1 MEIRE
6 IEALLALA
14 DELHFGRAAKR
25 LGVSASR
32 VSQLIQAL
40 ERRVGGQ
47 LAVRDGPG
55 VQLTGLGEQLDGAR
69 PGYAWLERA
78 MAAPAVR
85 LRAWS
90 WITGTIASE
99 LCAGFERACPG
110 RRAEWG
116 APCRMPTCTCRS
128 STVRSMC

>member
-40 ERRVGGQ
+40 ERRVGGH
-47 LAVRDGPG
+47 LAVRDGHL
-55 VQLTGLGEQLDGAR
+55 VQLTGLGEQLVDGAR
-69 PGYAWLERA
+69 PGYARLERA

-85 LRAWS
+85 LGAWS
-90 WITGTIASE
+90 WITG
-99 LCAGFERACPG
+99 
-110 RRAEWG
+110 
-116 APCRMPTCTCRS
+116 
-128 STVRSMC
+128 